1 MTARRGSGRSGFTLV
16 ELIVA
21 LTLLGIMAAAMFGA
35 LRLSARVSDA
45 GAERIAAVTDRMA
58 AVQFLRNRLREAVP
72 MLIPQPDGNQGPG
85 FQGMATSMQFIA
97 PMPAQIGRGGF
108 YVFSLQQDRLDDGPP
123 MLGWSLLRPD
133 AVLRLDSG
141 QRNPRPLLTEDVRL
155 SFRYYGISEAGD
167 GARWHGNWEG
177 FRPPELIEIVI
188 KDSDGEGPE
197 TIIRVRPRL
206 KV

>member
-1 MTARRGSGRSGFTLV
+1 MKVRRRNNGAAGFTLV

-45 GAERIAAVTDRMA
+45 GAEKVAGLNDRMA
-58 AVQFLRNRLREAVP
+58 VVQFLRNRLREAAP
-72 MLIPQPDGNQGPG
+72 MLIPLDDGSSGPG
-85 FQGMATSMQFIA
+85 FRGTDSKMQFIA
-97 PMPAQIGRGGF
+97 PMPAEIGVGGF
-108 YVFSLQQDRLDDGPP
+108 YVFTLEPGNTGAP

-133 AVLRLDSG
+133 GMLRPDDG
-141 QRNPRPLLTEDVRL
+141 QRNPRPLLAADARL
-155 SFRYYGISEAGD
+155 TFRYYGIAEAGG
-167 GARWHGNWEG
+167 GARWHRVWEG

-188 KDSDGEGPE
+188 KSADEDSR
-197 TIIRVRPRL
+197 TVVRARPRL